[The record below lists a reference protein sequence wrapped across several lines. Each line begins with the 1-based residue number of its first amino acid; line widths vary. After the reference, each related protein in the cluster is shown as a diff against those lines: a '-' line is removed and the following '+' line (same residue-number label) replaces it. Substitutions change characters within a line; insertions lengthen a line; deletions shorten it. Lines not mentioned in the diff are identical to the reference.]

1 MMADNPKY
9 VVATDDTFQ
18 EVVLDSDVPVLV
30 DFWAAW
36 CAPCRVIAPTIE
48 EIAEEYQGRA
58 KVVKLDVDSNP
69 RVAMD
74 FGIRS
79 IPTLLFFKDGRPVDQ
94 LVGVVAKRT
103 LTERLEALAA
113 QPA

>member
-1 MMADNPKY
+1 MADSPKY
-9 VVATDDTFQ
+9 VTATDDTFQ
-18 EVVLDSDVPVLV
+18 ELVLNSEVPVLV

-36 CAPCRVIAPTIE
+36 CAPCRVIAPVIE

-58 KVVKLDVDSNP
+58 MVVKVDVDANP
-69 RVAMD
+69 RVGMD

-79 IPTLLFFKDGRPVDQ
+79 IPTLLFFKGGRPVDQ
-94 LVGVVAKRT
+94 LVGVIPKRA
-103 LTERLEALAA
+103 LTERLDALAA

>member
-1 MMADNPKY
+1 MADSPKY
-9 VVATDDTFQ
+9 VIATDDTFQ
-18 EVVLDSDVPVLV
+18 EVVLDSEVPVLV

-48 EIAEEYQGRA
+48 EIASEYEGRA
-58 KVVKLDVDSNP
+58 KVVKVDVDSNQ
-69 RVAMD
+69 RIAMD
-74 FGIRS
+74 YGIRS
-79 IPTLLFFKDGRPVDQ
+79 IPTLMFFKDGRPVDQ
-94 LVGVVAKRT
+94 QIGVVAKRT

>member
-1 MMADNPKY
+1 MADSPNL

-18 EVVLDSDVPVLV
+18 EIVLDSDVPVLV
-30 DFWAAW
+30 DFWATW
-36 CAPCRVIAPTIE
+36 CAPCRVIAPTV
-48 EIAEEYQGRA
+48 AELASEYEGRA
-58 KVVKLDVDSNP
+58 KVVKVDVDNNQ

-74 FGIRS
+74 YGIRS
-79 IPTLLFFKDGRPVDQ
+79 IPTLMFFKDGRPVDQ
-94 LVGVVAKRT
+94 LIGVVAKRT

>member
-1 MMADNPKY
+1 MAESPKY

-18 EVVLDSDVPVLV
+18 EVVVDSDVPVLV
-30 DFWAAW
+30 DFWATW
-36 CAPCRVIAPTIE
+36 CAPCRVIAPVIE
-48 EIAEEYQGRA
+48 ELAEEFQGRA
-58 KVVKLDVDSNP
+58 KLVKLDVDNNP

-74 FGIRS
+74 YGIRS

-94 LVGVVAKRT
+94 LIGVVPKRT
-103 LTERLEALAA
+103 LTERLDALAA